1 MPTTCTAT
9 RNWPETPSTSLRCA
23 TQNRPDKRQANKM
36 TYKTVFDVLW
46 QKRGKS
52 LTRSSGWG
60 TWIRT
65 KIDGVRVRCSTVE
78 LSPNGRLNARR
89 PARAWR
95 VNSEAGRGAQAP
107 RSGVRAFPSPPAIP
121 RASRRCGARPC
132 ASDLLDRHH
141 PGRGL
146 ERAGDRRAYRIAAG
160 QADFDLALLWP

>member
-78 LSPNGRLNARR
+78 LSPNGRLKGACSCAGVARQQR
-89 PARAWR
+89 R
-95 VNSEAGRGAQAP
+95 VLIGATAG
-107 RSGVRAFPSPPAIP
+107 
-121 RASRRCGARPC
+121 
-132 ASDLLDRHH
+132 
-141 PGRGL
+141 
-146 ERAGDRRAYRIAAG
+146 
-160 QADFDLALLWP
+160 